1 MSDDIEKLNE
11 IYDYIQRINSKVILL
26 KLIKQAKYEYDK
38 CDYESGRESLIRAY
52 LLNRKNPV
60 IYRGL
65 GCISQYNG
73 KFNFAVR
80 LFKLAL
86 KYSKKKEVEY
96 TLIGM
101 AYYLQDKLE
110 TAVKYFNLAIDEND
124 EYERAYDGKNQSMLE
139 LHLRVADLQDSL
151 RKYL

>member
-1 MSDDIEKLNE
+1 
-11 IYDYIQRINSKVILL
+11 
-26 KLIKQAKYEYDK
+26 
-38 CDYESGRESLIRAY
+38 
-52 LLNRKNPV
+52 
-60 IYRGL
+60 
-65 GCISQYNG
+65 
-73 KFNFAVR
+73 
-80 LFKLAL
+80 
-86 KYSKKKEVEY
+86 
-96 TLIGM
+96 M